1 MTTENKIEANRL
13 NAQKSS
19 GPRTPEGKA
28 KSSQNA
34 VTHGLCSARPVL
46 AVENKDEFDR
56 FANDFI
62 ANLDPLNPVEEFLSR
77 RIACL
82 AWRLQRAARY
92 ETLVLD
98 NLCKTS
104 DTAPAQSAD
113 EALGQ
118 ILTDD
123 FRNQRTLEKIQRYE
137 TQLERSMLRCT
148 KQLHVL
154 RNTNLINFSGI
165 RQYVRGYEPRDPF
178 FKDKPDTTENPQNEP
193 NSDVDEASVLRNNI
207 PQNEPKNVDESRCT
221 SGLLRNNNPQIE
233 LKNVDEASV
242 LRNYIPQIEPKIENQ
257 QLAIEKCDNEL
268 KEPLPK
274 DWAKKVLDKV
284 HYPRHKRRM
293 SQPKL
298 NELADSI
305 LLTLEDPE
313 KFLRDI
319 AAEQPDR
326 PQPNVLAAVAC

>member
-1 MTTENKIEANRL
+1 MKGTQMTTENKIEANRL

-104 DTAPAQSAD
+104 DSAPGQSAD
-113 EALGQ
+113 QALGQ

-137 TQLERSMLRCT
+137 TQLERSMLRCI
-148 KQLHVL
+148 KQLRVI
-154 RNTNLINFSGI
+154 RDTNLINYSDI
-165 RQYVRGYEPRDPF
+165 REYVRGYEPRDPL
-178 FKDKPDTTENPQNEP
+178 FKDELNTTANQKNEP
-193 NSDVDEASVLRNNI
+193 NLNVGEASPLRNAADASGVAAVL
-207 PQNEPKNVDESRCT
+207 PNEP
-221 SGLLRNNNPQIE
+221 IE
-233 LKNVDEASV
+233 A
-242 LRNYIPQIEPKIENQ
+242 KIENRQ
-257 QLAIEKCDNEL
+257 SAIGN
-268 KEPLPK
+268 
-274 DWAKKVLDKV
+274 
-284 HYPRHKRRM
+284 R
-293 SQPKL
+293 KL
-298 NELADSI
+298 
-305 LLTLEDPE
+305 
-313 KFLRDI
+313 
-319 AAEQPDR
+319 
-326 PQPNVLAAVAC
+326 

>member
-13 NAQKSS
+13 NAQKST

-62 ANLDPLNPVEEFLSR
+62 ANLDPLNPIEEFLSR

-98 NLCKTS
+98 NLYKTS
-104 DTAPAQSAD
+104 DNDPGQSAD

-118 ILTDD
+118 ILADD

-148 KQLHVL
+148 KQLRVL
-154 RNTNLINFSGI
+154 RDSNLINYTDI
-165 RQYVRGYEPRDPF
+165 REYVRGYQPRDPL
-178 FKDKPDTTENPQNEP
+178 FKDKPN
-193 NSDVDEASVLRNNI
+193 VDEASVLRNNNQ
-207 PQNEPKNVDESRCT
+207 QNEPN
-221 SGLLRNNNPQIE
+221 L
-233 LKNVDEASV
+233 NVDEASP
-242 LRNYIPQIEPKIENQ
+242 LRNTAETPGVAAVLPNEPKT
-257 QLAIEKCDNEL
+257 
-268 KEPLPK
+268 PLPK
-274 DWAKKVLDKV
+274 DWAKNVLDDSV
-284 HYPRHKRRM
+284 L
-293 SQPKL
+293 L
-298 NELADSI
+298 NLK
-305 LLTLEDPE
+305 DPE
-313 KFLRDI
+313 KFLHDI
-319 AAEQPDR
+319 AAEQTAR
-326 PQPNVLAAVAC
+326 PQPDALATVAC

>member
-1 MTTENKIEANRL
+1 MTTPNKIQANRL
-13 NAQKSS
+13 NAQKST

-34 VTHGLCSARPVL
+34 ITHGLCSARPVL

-104 DTAPAQSAD
+104 DSDPGQSAD

-148 KQLHVL
+148 KQLRVL
-154 RNTNLINFSGI
+154 RNSNLINYTDI
-165 RQYVRGYEPRDPF
+165 REYVRGYQPRDPL
-178 FKDKPDTTENPQNEP
+178 FKDEP
-193 NSDVDEASVLRNNI
+193 
-207 PQNEPKNVDESRCT
+207 NVDEPSV
-221 SGLLRNNNPQIE
+221 LRNNNPQ
-233 LKNVDEASV
+233 N
-242 LRNYIPQIEPKIENQ
+242 EPKIENCNNEPTPGSGSVI
-257 QLAIEKCDNEL
+257 IERGEESLPSLDSGLSSMNSLQNEP

-284 HYPRHKRRM
+284 HYPLHKRRM

-298 NELADSI
+298 NKLADSV
-305 LLTLEDPE
+305 LMNLEDPE
-313 KFLRDI
+313 KFLHDI
-319 AAEQPDR
+319 
-326 PQPNVLAAVAC
+326 AAVAC